1 MRTHDTFNNI
11 SFTKVKDCLYNAN
24 YDSTEM
30 SKFIQGIIESF
41 TFFKIGKLS
50 ILTDI
55 PITEE
60 ILARIITDGFIK
72 DNENIV
78 KDALTGIIINCK
90 MSDMNYKIT
99 IAYNQEQLS
108 GIVYG
113 ILT

>member
-1 MRTHDTFNNI
+1 MRTHKTFNNI
-11 SFTKVKDCLYNAN
+11 SFTKVKDSLYNAV
-24 YDSTEM
+24 YDNNELTN
-30 SKFIQGIIESF
+30 FIKDIIESF

-50 ILTDI
+50 MLTDI

-60 ILARIITDGFIK
+60 ILARIITDNFIK

-78 KDALTGIIINCK
+78 KEALTGVIINCK
-90 MSDMNYKIT
+90 MNDINYKIT